1 MKRTAFSVWTVAIV
15 WTFLSASGGVLMAQT
30 YLLASAQ
37 VITSTDRAPVLKL
50 TANGPIAFSIQPP
63 SSDAVATPNTLTVR
77 LYGVL
82 PGDVATAGAL
92 DPFVVVA
99 SAMEGG
105 SQVTIT
111 VNTIVEGQRLTARTG
126 TSVNVLEIVAVA
138 QP

>member
-1 MKRTAFSVWTVAIV
+1 
-15 WTFLSASGGVLMAQT
+15 MAQT

-50 TANGPIAFSIQPP
+50 TANGPIAFSLQPP